1 MTLYYFDSNLDY
13 EIDFETDVK
22 YLHDELLVLQ
32 TLVRFAQTNNNPG
45 VYLNHME
52 NVLNALVDLAGEFC
66 NDLCFLPVSSGAFE
80 ALLPEKHSSSLRS
93 VG

>member
-1 MTLYYFDSNLDY
+1 MTLYYFDSKLDY

-32 TLVRFAQTNNNPG
+32 TLVRFAQMNNNPG

-66 NDLCFLPVSSGAFE
+66 NDLYLLPVSSGTFE
-80 ALLPEKHSSSLRS
+80 ALLAAKQAFPRFA
-93 VG
+93 G

>member
-1 MTLYYFDSNLDY
+1 MTLYYFDSKLDY
-13 EIDFETDVK
+13 EIDFETDVN

-66 NDLCFLPVSSGAFE
+66 NDLYLLPVSFGTFE
-80 ALLPEKHSSSLRS
+80 ALLTEKQSFSRFA
-93 VG
+93 G

>member
-1 MTLYYFDSNLDY
+1 MTLYYFDSKLDY

-45 VYLNHME
+45 AFFDHME
-52 NVLNALVDLAGEFC
+52 TILNTLVDLADEFC
-66 NDLCFLPVSSGAFE
+66 NECHPFPVSRGVFE
-80 ALLPEKHSSSLRS
+80 ALSSELQASCLRS
-93 VG
+93 DG